1 MTTPVPDGADNYL
14 QVMRERGWTFGDLA
28 DDLARQSRQP
38 ALDGGTGYAQLE
50 RWARTEQAAA
60 DLRAAASP
68 DVRPEDAPP
77 PVDPQR
83 APTPR
88 TVTPPK
94 KRTA

>member
-1 MTTPVPDGADNYL
+1 VSDPPDSAANYL

-28 DDLARQSRQP
+28 DEFARQARQP
-38 ALDGGTGYAQLE
+38 SLDGGQGYASLE
-50 RWARTEQAAA
+50 RWARTQQAAA
-60 DLRAAASP
+60 DLRAAAATT
-68 DVRPEDAPP
+68 RPEDAPP

-88 TVTPPK
+88 TTVPPK